1 MSGRRTLAAVALAL
15 MAAFGAA
22 GARAADGRPAVTLR
36 VTAEA
41 RALEPGEPVRFVATA
56 TAPVDAP
63 RGRFLEQ
70 ELAFL
75 PADAEGRAWVAWG
88 AIPLDRKA
96 GAVTAAFTA
105 AVRGAGADPGGAA
118 AAFTLTLKVRAK
130 TFPEE
135 RLTVPN
141 EYVTPKPEVEA
152 RIAAEQ
158 KLTKEIYARRTP
170 RPVATAPF
178 TKPVPGDAS
187 AIFGSRR
194 FFNGQPRATHPGVDL
209 RAATGTPVAAAG
221 PGVVALA
228 RELYFSGNVVVLD
241 HGGGVFTIYAHL
253 SRIDVTEGDD
263 VAQGAPLGLSGA
275 TGRVTGPHLH
285 WGLRIGDQ
293 VVDPRAL
300 LDARLFSPGPAGAR

>member
-1 MSGRRTLAAVALAL
+1 MKGLALLARMPVALAL
-15 MAAFGAA
+15 LCGTVSTPALAEA
-22 GARAADGRPAVTLR
+22 GSLVLR
-36 VTAEA
+36 VTARA

-56 TAPVDAP
+56 TGPVDAP

-70 ELAFL
+70 DLAFL
-75 PADAEGRAWVAWG
+75 PASDDGRTWVAWG

-96 GAVTAAFTA
+96 GTVTTAFTTVARGTGA
-105 AVRGAGADPGGAA
+105 AVDP
-118 AAFTLTLKVRAK
+118 FTLTVRVRAK
-130 TFPEE
+130 KFPEE
-135 RLTVPN
+135 RLQVPQ
-141 EYVTPKPEVEA
+141 EYVTPKPEVDA

-158 KLTKEIYARRTP
+158 KLTKDVYARRTV
-170 RPVATAPF
+170 RPVASAPF

-209 RAATGTPVAAAG
+209 RAGTGTPVLAAG
-221 PGVVALA
+221 AGVVAVA

-253 SRIDVTEGDD
+253 SRLDVKEGDE
-263 VAQGAPLGLSGA
+263 VAQAAPLGLSGA

-285 WGLRIGDQ
+285 WGLRIGEQ

-300 LDARLFSPGPAGAR
+300 LDPVLFAP